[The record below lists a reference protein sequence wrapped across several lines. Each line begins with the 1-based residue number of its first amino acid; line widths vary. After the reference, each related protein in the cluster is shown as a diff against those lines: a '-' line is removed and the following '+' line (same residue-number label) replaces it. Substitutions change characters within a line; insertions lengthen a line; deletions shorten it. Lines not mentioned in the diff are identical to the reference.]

1 MADPFTLNYT
11 SEVGGYTV
19 TYTAD
24 NMSNITVDFNTP
36 IAPMPLPQQ
45 ADNQNVLIKVEGNT
59 TTANI
64 SWKIRERSSTPFTGS
79 GLPSGVYSNKL
90 TPLQQIEVFKDN
102 FVPVTVGD
110 SYQLTIGNSLV
121 MVGTLMKMSFT
132 VSAQSPVVWDGS
144 LQFVHGNVASSTDN
158 LLADAPVDYSS
169 NSVQLNVTDDGNN
182 SGHGAK
188 INQIKTLTF
197 GSASGITGYNV
208 QYRTTST
215 SGWNTVSS
223 SDIAYN
229 VGATD
234 ADKQTLTIT
243 LANSGTYEFRV
254 SAITSTN
261 TLNKWSPP
269 TTAVAVQ

>member
-64 SWKIRERSSTPFTGS
+64 SWKISERSSTPFTGS

-234 ADKQTLTIT
+234 ADNQTLTIT